1 MKEQRSHERAADLV
15 GGADEDLGA
24 VTQEI
29 GKRGK
34 DIARL

>member
-1 MKEQRSHERAADLV
+1 MKEQRSHERSDLV
-15 GGADEDLGA
+15 GGTDEDLGA